1 MSLGARIVIAAVAFL
16 FGIIMFF
23 HGTSAD
29 PDKAW
34 FSYAFGAFC
43 LFIGAAS
50 LLKGRAAQFCGSVVG
65 TCIFLASLF
74 YLGHE
79 LLSGSVVSG
88 SRSKP
93 SIINACLFLFAFGVP
108 GILYTAKARFG
119 FGKVVPQ
126 PGIQPDDPASG
137 GSAG

>member
-1 MSLGARIVIAAVAFL
+1 MSLGARIVIAAFAFL
-16 FGIIMFF
+16 FGAIMFL

-65 TCIFLASLF
+65 TCVFLGGLS
-74 YLGHE
+74 YLGDE
-79 LLSGSVVSG
+79 LLSGPLVSARP
-88 SRSKP
+88 SQP
-93 SIINACLFLFAFGVP
+93 SILNACLFLLAFGVP
-108 GILYTAKARFG
+108 GILYAIKAKFG
-119 FGKVVPQ
+119 FGKVDPQ
-126 PGIQPDDPASG
+126 QDVESDD
-137 GSAG
+137 SAFNGDA